1 MIKKVRTRIAP
12 SPTGPV
18 HIGNLRTALFNYLFA
33 KKHGGEFLLRIE
45 DTDQHR
51 FVAGAEKYIIDSLTW
66 LGIVPDDGINPDG
79 TAKYRQSEREY
90 RSFAQKLI
98 DSGHAYY
105 AFDSSEKIE
114 AMKKSFEAAGV
125 SNPGYTYATRGV
137 MENSLTLSK
146 EEVDKRLTDG
156 VPYVIRFNTT
166 ADKIIEFNDSVKGL
180 ITFNSSSMDDKVL
193 FKSDGLPTYHLAN
206 IVDDHLM
213 EITHVIR
220 GDEWLPSTPLHV
232 MLYDAF
238 GWDKPEFCHL
248 PLILGPDGSK
258 LSKRHGDKYGFPV
271 FPMTWDYV
279 NENNESVHITGF
291 KDENYEPDALVNFL
305 ALIGWNPGGDREFM
319 SIDEMVDLFSLDRIN
334 NSGGMFDIE
343 KLRNFN
349 SHYLKSREDMYLFNA
364 FIYPNIPVDYSGNIR
379 PSNLLKIAEI
389 AKGRSLFRNELYSK
403 VSYFFEPV
411 ILSND
416 VSLKNPDEF
425 KKFINL
431 FFENLNNFEREIPC
445 SFNWTDD
452 GINALITD
460 TCNDLG
466 VKLGKVLPDLRLAV
480 SGTIPGPHIHEIMS
494 IIGRDESTFRIN
506 NLLEKVEKV
515 AS

>member
-1 MIKKVRTRIAP
+1 M
-12 SPTGPV
+12 
-18 HIGNLRTALFNYLFA
+18 
-33 KKHGGEFLLRIE
+33 RIE

-51 FVAGAEKYIIDSLTW
+51 FVAGAEKYIIDSLAW

-146 EEVDKRLTDG
+146 EEVDKRLADG

-180 ITFNSSSMDDKVL
+180 ITFNSSSIDDKVL

-213 EITHVIR
+213 GITHVIR
-220 GDEWLPSTPLHV
+220 GDEWLPSTPLHI

-238 GWDKPEFCHL
+238 GWDRPEFCHL

-279 NENNESVHITGF
+279 NEKNESVHITGF

-416 VSLKNPDEF
+416 VILKNDSEF
-425 KKFINL
+425 RNVMTEIWNDYKTTFTLIPFDNWKAEYINSTL
-431 FFENLNNFEREIPC
+431 E
-445 SFNWTDD
+445 TK
-452 GINALITD
+452 
-460 TCNDLG
+460 CNEKG
-466 VKLGKVLPDLRLAV
+466 FKLGKVLPDLRMALT
-480 SGTIPGPHIHEIMS
+480 GGLPGPHLHEVMEIL
-494 IIGRDESTFRIN
+494 GYDESWNRIL
-506 NLLEKVEKV
+506 NLLKKTKKVV
-515 AS
+515 S